1 MQLSAFL
8 WSPNAAKHILQSAAS
23 GSFSWQKNYRGK
35 FISVQRFPPGF
46 ILKGPLTRPHWK
58 FGLYTGSCTAP
69 SKERLAIRFFLI
81 ASLLETGEIELS
93 HEFHSL
99 LNPLCYSL
107 SFYSPTASL
116 LRTAVEVSGD
126 CARQLHRGKQKFP
139 FIPLHLITS
148 INNQLVL
155 LLILLTAKKQA
166 SLPT

>member
-1 MQLSAFL
+1 MQRFHPLFSYSKGP
-8 WSPNAAKHILQSAAS
+8 SPGPIENL
-23 GSFSWQKNYRGK
+23 GYTLEV
-35 FISVQRFPPGF
+35 VQRR
-46 ILKGPLTRPHWK
+46 LRSVL
-58 FGLYTGSCTAP
+58 P
-69 SKERLAIRFFLI
+69 SDLFLI
-81 ASLLETGEIELS
+81 ASLLETGEIEMS

-116 LRTAVEVSGD
+116 LRTAVQVSGD
-126 CARQLHRGKQKFP
+126 CARQLQHP